1 MFTKNLLEILAAS
14 LLLLIILPFFSKVI
28 YPVDFILFEKSG
40 FKVAQNILFS
50 VITFKSKFS

>member
-14 LLLLIILPFFSKVI
+14 LLLLIILAFFSKVI

-40 FKVAQNILFS
+40 FKVAQNILFQ
-50 VITFKSKFS
+50 